1 MAASTERRVPSLNS
15 FTLPATLPAPLLA
28 TPGAC
33 VTDATRLG
41 PPTVPSRDTVAES
54 TPAAIP
60 ADPCTVL
67 RITRVLEAR
76 VALTLRPLRIHSV
89 ACTCDMSPDTRHP

>member
-15 FTLPATLPAPLLA
+15 FTLPATVPAPLLA

-41 PPTVPSRDTVAES
+41 PPTVPSS
-54 TPAAIP
+54 PPAAIP

-67 RITRVLEAR
+67 RITLVLEAR
-76 VALTLRPLRIHSV
+76 VALTLSPLRIHSV